1 MTPALM
7 TSLVLA
13 ASAATTTLTLDDAL
27 VQAKERNYD
36 LKVAQSRLEQ
46 ARAQAAKV
54 WANYLPQ
61 VSIGGSYIYNSA
73 EAVLQMPV
81 TWLVRDGTELAKQWQ
96 EENHPFDPDNP
107 YKGLPSQYFLYP
119 DQIVDVTIQ
128 PHHMWAGQA
137 QLNQA
142 LFAPALIPGIQAA
155 TLGVDVAA
163 LSIEAARREVL
174 LAVAQVYLGA
184 VTAKEAVAFQ
194 EQQVELRREQEKT
207 AQVQLAARAAPQ
219 VTLLRAQTE
228 RTQAEQELRRARLTY
243 DSLRSTLAALLARDP
258 DFDVTA
264 PPEPP
269 LPPDIETD
277 EALRDRPDVQAA
289 RLNVDVAKKASLASK
304 LAYLPTVGL
313 NVKAQTS
320 NVGGFTG
327 EKTSW
332 AATIGLNWALFDGG
346 LREASLRE
354 ANARRD
360 EAFASAM
367 SAEIKAQD
375 EMRRARLDLESALAN
390 RQKAEEQA
398 RLAKEGLRLAQVSFD
413 AGTGTFVELNDA
425 TVAARGAELAAMSER
440 LNVQLATLKLAKA
453 VGAFNP

>member
-1 MTPALM
+1 MTTALM

-36 LKVAQSRLEQ
+36 LKVAQARLEQ

-61 VSIGGSYIYNSA
+61 LSIGGSYIYNSA

-81 TWLVRDGTELAKQWQ
+81 TWLVRDGTEIAKQWQ

-107 YKGLPSQYFLYP
+107 LKGLPSQYFLYP

-142 LFAPALIPGIQAA
+142 LIAPALIPGIQAA

-228 RTQAEQELRRARLTY
+228 RAQAEQELRRARLMY

-258 DFDVTA
+258 DFDVTT

-269 LPPDIETD
+269 LPPDIESD

-289 RLNVDVAKKASLASK
+289 RLSVEVAKKASLASK
-304 LAYLPTVGL
+304 LAYLPNVGL
-313 NVKAQTS
+313 NVTAQTS
-320 NVGGFTG
+320 NVSGFTG
-327 EKTSW
+327 ERTSW

-346 LREASLRE
+346 LREANLRE

-360 EAFASAM
+360 EAYASAM
-367 SAEIKAQD
+367 SAEIKARD

-440 LNVQLATLKLAKA
+440 LNVQLATLKFAKA
-453 VGAFNP
+453 VGAFDP